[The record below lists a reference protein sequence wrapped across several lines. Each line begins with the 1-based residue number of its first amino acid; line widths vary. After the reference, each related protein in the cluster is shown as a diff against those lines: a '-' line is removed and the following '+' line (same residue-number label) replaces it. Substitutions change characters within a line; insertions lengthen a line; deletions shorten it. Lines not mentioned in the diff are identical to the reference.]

1 MDTTPT
7 TPRRPPIRKIIPI
20 VLLLVALGVTA
31 LVLSRRHA
39 EPANLVR
46 ASGIVEA
53 RTIEIA
59 SEVAGVIVERPIEKG
74 MPIKAGQ
81 LIAVVASEVTAAN
94 LDQARAALAAAT
106 AQWERAQEAVTLQQ
120 GTAEADVQRAA
131 TGMATAQARQA
142 DVLAG
147 SRPQEI
153 RAAQAALAQATAAQ
167 GQAETQL
174 RQLRA
179 GLRPEEIEQ
188 AAAAAEAADAA
199 LAAARARLADLEAGA
214 RPQEV
219 QEAQAA
225 VRKAETAADKTQK
238 DYARAKTLVVQ
249 GAIAPQQLDAAQAAA
264 EAAQADL
271 KAARE
276 RLDLVKAGSRTDQI
290 TAARAQVQQALAQ
303 QRSAEKALTLARKGP
318 RTEEIQ
324 RAEQAVAQAQAAR
337 AAAQAQLR
345 LAQEGARPHQ
355 KTIAGRQV
363 REARAALSLAEANR
377 RQVAVRQAEAQAA
390 REQVLQA
397 EAAVRAAEAGLDKFR
412 ITARVT
418 GMIDDTHLRVGE
430 VVRTG
435 SAIATE
441 VDFSDTWVTVY
452 VPEPRLSQI
461 VLGQSARVT
470 VDGQPDRTFTGR
482 VRRISQQAEF
492 TPKFVQT
499 QEERTRTVFAVEIAV
514 ANDEGLLKPGMPAD
528 AVIETQGGV
537 SAAPTGTPPGRRP

>member
-1 MDTTPT
+1 M
-7 TPRRPPIRKIIPI
+7 
-20 VLLLVALGVTA
+20 
-31 LVLSRRHA
+31 
-39 EPANLVR
+39 
-46 ASGIVEA
+46 
-53 RTIEIA
+53 
-59 SEVAGVIVERPIEKG
+59 
-74 MPIKAGQ
+74 
-81 LIAVVASEVTAAN
+81 
-94 LDQARAALAAAT
+94 
-106 AQWERAQEAVTLQQ
+106 
-120 GTAEADVQRAA
+120 
-131 TGMATAQARQA
+131 
-142 DVLAG
+142 
-147 SRPQEI
+147 
-153 RAAQAALAQATAAQ
+153 
-167 GQAETQL
+167 
-174 RQLRA
+174 
-179 GLRPEEIEQ
+179 
-188 AAAAAEAADAA
+188 
-199 LAAARARLADLEAGA
+199 
-214 RPQEV
+214 